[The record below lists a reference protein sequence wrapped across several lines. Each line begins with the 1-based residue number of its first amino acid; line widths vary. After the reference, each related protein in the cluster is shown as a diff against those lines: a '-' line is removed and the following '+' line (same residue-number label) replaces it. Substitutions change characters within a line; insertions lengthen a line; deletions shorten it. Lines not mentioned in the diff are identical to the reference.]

1 MFRKICALILAAVML
16 CTSAGAE
23 VFFSQ
28 PPQEGWTEDVLRITA
43 IPVGEGDALLLECG
57 GECMMVDGGPS
68 ARFHQLTGALE
79 ERGITH
85 FKYLLNTHY
94 HDDHINGLYHLMKE
108 GYTADEYMHPYSDIM
123 VRDDELESRTVAM
136 AQKKGITVHRLHTD
150 DVITLGGASITVFR
164 HWDVPNANARSLI
177 EHVSFGESTAWLC
190 ADITGKVQ
198 EIHAQNMP
206 PELLKADI
214 LKAPHHGITAVQSD
228 FMDAVAPEFVV
239 VTNHEEDAPNMKYQ
253 LETRGIPGMYCADG
267 AVIMETDGRDWYV
280 WQENDLEK

>member
-1 MFRKICALILAAVML
+1 MFRKIFALVLAALML
-16 CTSAGAE
+16 CASAGAE

-28 PPQEGWTEDVLRITA
+28 PPEEGWTENVLRITG
-43 IPVGEGDALLLECG
+43 IPVAEGDALLLECG

-68 ARFHQLTGALE
+68 ARFHNLTAALE
-79 ERGITH
+79 KRGITH

-123 VRDDELESRTVAM
+123 VRDDELESRTVEM

-150 DVITLGGASITVFR
+150 DVITLGGATITVFR

-177 EHVSFGESTAWLC
+177 EHVSFGEATAWLC

-198 EIHAQNMP
+198 EIHAKNMP

-214 LKAPHHGITAVQSD
+214 MKAPHHGITAVQTD
-228 FMDAVAPEFVV
+228 FMDAVAPEFVL

-253 LETRGIPGMYCADG
+253 LETRGIPGLYCADG

-280 WQENDLEK
+280 WQEKDLEK